1 MSVLIKEHVSLK
13 GYNTLGVDVAARFFV
28 AVQSLEQLQ
37 DALAWAQQRKVAVF
51 LLGGGSNLVLT
62 ADLDMLVIHLQL
74 QGISILSEDAE
85 YARIEVQAGENWHAF
100 VQWSLA
106 QGFSGLENLSLIPG
120 NVGAAPVQ
128 NIGAYGVEL
137 KDHLESVFFYDRE
150 TQQTQRLITAECQFA
165 YRDSLFKRESGR
177 RVILSVIFKLP
188 KVAVLRLDYGDLQG
202 YLAKQQVMQPTPQDV
217 SRAVCEVRAEKLPD
231 PSKLAN
237 TGSFFK
243 NPVVSA
249 AHAKQ
254 LKQSYPNIVNFAQG
268 DGQVKLAAGWL
279 IDQAGWKGVRQGDA
293 GVHAKQALVLVN
305 YGTATGKQILELAGQ
320 IQADILQRFAVE
332 LEIEPNVIGRVNTA
346 V

>member
-254 LKQSYPNIVNFAQG
+254 LKQSYPNIVNFAQA

-332 LEIEPNVIGRVNTA
+332 LEIEPNVIGRVNTPI
-346 V
+346 